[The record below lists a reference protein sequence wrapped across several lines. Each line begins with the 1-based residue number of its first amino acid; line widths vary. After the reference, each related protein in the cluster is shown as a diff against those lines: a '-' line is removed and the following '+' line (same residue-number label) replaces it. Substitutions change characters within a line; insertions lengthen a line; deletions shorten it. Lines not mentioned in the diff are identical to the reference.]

1 MSIGAVFII
10 GSLNYRVNRAGLL
23 AEPAVNALGHVD
35 IVSGGPPREKWLH
48 HQKFNKN
55 SIIPSIIWSWFGLD
69 GYGSS
74 RACALTEFACD
85 TTFLSSWVAAEGV
98 FTSEIGT
105 QRALFVGVE
114 DCPL

>member
-10 GSLNYRVNRAGLL
+10 GSLNYCVNWAGFL
-23 AEPAVNALGHVD
+23 AESAINALRHVN
-35 IVSGGPPREKWLH
+35 IVSGGPPREEWLH

-55 SIIPSIIWSWFGLD
+55 SIIPSIIWSWFCLD
-69 GYGSS
+69 GDGSS
-74 RACALTEFACD
+74 RACALTEFACN
-85 TTFLSSWVAAEGV
+85 TTFLSSWIAAEGMLS
-98 FTSEIGT
+98 SEIGT